1 MRHDDMRNNDM
12 QNDDRGSKRI
22 DVGSAKPGMTATAL
36 ANNAAENNKKA
47 QATQNV
53 HKAWYHIW

>member
-1 MRHDDMRNNDM
+1 MRGDFRGDMRN
-12 QNDDRGSKRI
+12 DDHGSKLNDI
-22 DVGSAKPGMTATAL
+22 GSVKPGMTATTL

>member
-1 MRHDDMRNNDM
+1 LQDQRSARNIGHPVAG
-12 QNDDRGSKRI
+12 QHI
-22 DVGSAKPGMTATAL
+22 DAAKPGLTASTV

-53 HKAWYHIW
+53 HKAWYHYLGW

>member
-1 MRHDDMRNNDM
+1 MR
-12 QNDDRGSKRI
+12 
-22 DVGSAKPGMTATAL
+22 GSAKPGMTATAL
-36 ANNAAENNKKA
+36 ANNAAEKNKMA

>member
-1 MRHDDMRNNDM
+1 VRN
-12 QNDDRGSKRI
+12 DRVNQRI
-22 DVGSAKPGMTATAL
+22 DAGNPKPGITANTL

-47 QATQNV
+47 QATQSV